1 MSLLLSVR
9 SALSLALVL
18 TWMALPCGPLLYLVI
33 VPLSWLRPDRR
44 RQLVSWYM
52 KLICR
57 GILAGFRLGGAR
69 FDLDGRLPTDQPT
82 LIIGNHQSLLDIVL
96 ATLIADPIVPAFVPR
111 IRYARFVPLV
121 SRCIAMLGCPIVD
134 PRRDPKGA
142 VEVIRQAA
150 AHEPH
155 AIIIYPEGHR
165 SRDGEIREFRTAG
178 LQAILETRSLPV
190 HLIVSD
196 GLWKAPRLVD
206 FIFNVHHLRSR
217 SVVMGPFLPPA
228 DPAEIPAAIA
238 GWRALMVERLHALRG
253 EARG

>member
-1 MSLLLSVR
+1 
-9 SALSLALVL
+9 
-18 TWMALPCGPLLYLVI
+18 MALPCGPLLYLVI
-33 VPLSWLRPDRR
+33 VPLSWVRPDRR

-69 FDLDGRLPTDQPT
+69 FDLGNRLPTDRPT

-96 ATLIADPIVPAFVPR
+96 TTLIADPIVPAFVPR

-134 PRRDPKGA
+134 PKRDPRGA

-150 AHEPH
+150 AREPY
-155 AIIIYPEGHR
+155 ALVIYPEGHR
-165 SRDGEIREFRTAG
+165 TRDGEIREFRTTG

-190 HLIVSD
+190 YLLVSD
-196 GLWKAPRLVD
+196 GLWKARRLVD
-206 FIFNVHHLRSR
+206 FVFNVHHLRSR
-217 SVVMGPFLPPA
+217 SVVLGPFEPPP
-228 DPAEIPAAIA
+228 DPAGIPAAVA
-238 GWRALMVERLHALRG
+238 GWRALMVERLHQLRN
-253 EARG
+253 ETRA